1 MRVTPEV
8 VIPALT
14 EELSQVIEQA
24 MTGDKAAFGKLVW
37 RYKDH
42 IVNIAFGIV
51 GNAQDAEDIAQE
63 AFLKAFLSIKRL
75 SSAKAFYRWL
85 VRITVNLSIDKK
97 TANSL
102 RWVKPLESAL
112 PLASSTQSPEK
123 IAEQREQHKLVITA
137 LDRLTLDQRTVLVL
151 REFQDLS
158 YEEIAKILSIPLGTV
173 KSRINAARSRLHAIL
188 APERL

>member
-1 MRVTPEV
+1 
-8 VIPALT
+8 
-14 EELSQVIEQA
+14 
-24 MTGDKAAFGKLVW
+24 MTGDKAAFSKLVW

-51 GNAQDAEDIAQE
+51 GDARDAEDIAQE
-63 AFLKAFLSIKRL
+63 AFLKAFLSINRL
-75 SSAKAFYRWL
+75 ANSKAFYRWL

-102 RWVKPLESAL
+102 RWAKPLETAL

-123 IAEQREQHKLVITA
+123 IAEQREQQKLLLAA
-137 LDRLTLDQRTVLVL
+137 LNRLTLEQRTVLIL

-158 YEEIAKILSIPLGTV
+158 YEEIALILNIPLGTV
-173 KSRINAARSRLHAIL
+173 KSRINAARSRLYNIL

>member
-1 MRVTPEV
+1 
-8 VIPALT
+8 
-14 EELSQVIEQA
+14 

-85 VRITVNLSIDKK
+85 VRITVNLSIDRK
-97 TANSL
+97 TANSS

-123 IAEQREQHKLVITA
+123 IAEQREQQQLVIAA

-158 YEEIAKILSIPLGTV
+158 YEEIAEILSIPLGTV